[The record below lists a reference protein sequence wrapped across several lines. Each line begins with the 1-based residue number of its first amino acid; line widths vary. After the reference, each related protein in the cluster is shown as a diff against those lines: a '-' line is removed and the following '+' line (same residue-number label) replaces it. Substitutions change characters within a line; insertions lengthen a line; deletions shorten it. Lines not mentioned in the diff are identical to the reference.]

1 MIFVVAA
8 LIWDNDKFMI
18 CHRPKDK
25 ARPLLWEFAGG
36 KVDKGETK
44 EEALKRELKEEL
56 DIEVKVMDVF
66 TSVVHKYDDITINLT
81 VFNTQIIKGIPKK
94 IEHNDIRW
102 IKADEIK
109 DYDFC
114 PADKNIL
121 KEISNESNKL

>member
-18 CHRPKDK
+18 CQRPKDK

-81 VFNTQIIKGIPKK
+81 AFNTQIIKGVPKK

>member
-1 MIFVVAA
+1 MVFVVAA

-18 CHRPKDK
+18 CQRPKDK

-81 VFNTQIIKGIPKK
+81 VFNTQIIKGVPKK

>member
-18 CHRPKDK
+18 CQRPKDK

-81 VFNTQIIKGIPKK
+81 VFNTQIIKGVPKK

>member
-18 CHRPKDK
+18 CQRPKDK

>member
-1 MIFVVAA
+1 MVFVVAA

-18 CHRPKDK
+18 CQRPKDK

-81 VFNTQIIKGIPKK
+81 VFNTQIIKGVPKK

-102 IKADEIK
+102 IKVDEIK

>member
-1 MIFVVAA
+1 
-8 LIWDNDKFMI
+8 
-18 CHRPKDK
+18 
-25 ARPLLWEFAGG
+25 
-36 KVDKGETK
+36 
-44 EEALKRELKEEL
+44 
-56 DIEVKVMDVF
+56 MDVF

-81 VFNTQIIKGIPKK
+81 VFNTQIIKGVPKK